1 MCMTIDEFSYV
12 GECVCVCGGGGGGVI
27 KSSSFVCKFSFLVSF
42 FFRIIEALLPN
53 LCMHGQPWKWV
64 HLVRGRPTMV
74 PVLFVNVSAQVEHLH
89 WGIIICMVKATVI
102 TCIVWLYE

>member
-12 GECVCVCGGGGGGVI
+12 GESGGGHLI
-27 KSSSFVCKFSFLVSF
+27 KFLRLQIFFSFLF